1 MLHIPGLIEF
11 FDRLAK
17 NIRDNPDLKFTP
29 EFFEMTREE
38 QMKFHFNIAKK
49 QLEVDKNLYFYEA
62 ESSLFSPSSINPGIS
77 PLLLNYGM
85 FDSALK
91 KLGSDEQYAKLKDDV
106 KKMRKLGCYA

>member
-17 NIRDNPDLKFTP
+17 NIRDNPELKFTP

-38 QMKFHFNIAKK
+38 QMKFYWNLAKK

-62 ESSLFSPSSINPGIS
+62 ESSLFSPSYI
-77 PLLLNYGM
+77 
-85 FDSALK
+85 
-91 KLGSDEQYAKLKDDV
+91 
-106 KKMRKLGCYA
+106 